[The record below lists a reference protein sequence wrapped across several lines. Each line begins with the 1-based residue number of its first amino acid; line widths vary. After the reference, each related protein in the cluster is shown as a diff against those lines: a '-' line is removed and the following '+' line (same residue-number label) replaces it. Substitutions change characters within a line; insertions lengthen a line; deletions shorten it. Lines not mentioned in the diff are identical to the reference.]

1 MSGRP
6 DLRLTD
12 DERARFLGEALA
24 TEPAAWASRG
34 ADGYPDI
41 GLVHARLDADSGS
54 LVLGD
59 PAGASDAPADG
70 APVCVIVEQG
80 ATYDDICAVVARG
93 TVHAGRLALDDLVT
107 FAFAKAAR
115 GS

>member
-12 DERARFLGEALA
+12 EERTRFLVDALA
-24 TEPAAWASRG
+24 LEPVAWAATG
-34 ADGYPDI
+34 DDGYPEI
-41 GLVHARLDADSGS
+41 GLVHARLDAGGAT
-54 LVLGD
+54 LVLGAA
-59 PAGASDAPADG
+59 AGASEVPADG

-93 TVHAGRLALDDLVT
+93 TVRDTRLALDDLVT
-107 FAFAKAAR
+107 FAFAKARPA
-115 GS
+115 G